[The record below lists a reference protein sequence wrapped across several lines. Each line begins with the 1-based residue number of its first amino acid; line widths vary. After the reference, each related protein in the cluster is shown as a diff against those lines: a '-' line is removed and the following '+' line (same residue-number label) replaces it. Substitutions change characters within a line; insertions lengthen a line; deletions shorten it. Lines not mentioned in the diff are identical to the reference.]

1 MPVCLQPG
9 CLEAILMRSVCAAP
23 LTLLAPRHVP
33 CLILKATRQSLIDDL
48 VFSGC
53 RFYTIIT
60 TVKNV
65 AHICVRA
72 LPSCHTCHY
81 ITVSRT
87 RTKATRAQRHIPLQL
102 EWCAELVLPT
112 DLPKN
117 RRYGGMIMI
126 DLVGKNLAERERES
140 SRSRRWRKYKCG
152 GVTCP
157 RRRAAARWGLFQFE
171 K

>member
-1 MPVCLQPG
+1 MLAGCLCVCLQPAG
-9 CLEAILMRSVCAAP
+9 CCLEAILMRRSVCAAP
-23 LTLLAPRHVP
+23 LTPRRRHVP

-65 AHICVRA
+65 AHICA
-72 LPSCHTCHY
+72 YIFLPYTYY

-87 RTKATRAQRHIPLQL
+87 RTKATRRHIYIPLQL

-126 DLVGKNLAERERES
+126 DLVGKNYAERESKSNRPKS
-140 SRSRRWRKYKCG
+140 ACCG
-152 GVTCP
+152 GGGGSISAV
-157 RRRAAARWGLFQFE
+157 G
-171 K
+171 